1 MNNRIRREVTTS
13 VHAKC
18 RIRKPILAVNDDEE
32 IITTYSLSSRG
43 TLIKEMT
50 LLYIS
55 TFDEKGRLISYKPID
70 MANDFILSKH
80 TVDKKLESRQI
91 SQALALYFTFI
102 LTQQEEWDRAFEE
115 GEIDPDWDDPRPQW
129 DVFPFDKANRLTY
142 QFREQLKC
150 QVLEEEVLART
161 TAKAY
166 MRAIVNFYKY
176 WMLKGKV
183 FTGKPFEVKDEKII
197 FAAGATSIK
206 PYIHKL
212 IRSTDLTLNF
222 PKSTRTNGFAL
233 GSVRRD
239 LRPFTNSEW
248 KRLQDIILKTRRV
261 VRYGDYSKTY
271 SLGIE
276 FSYHFMTCR
285 TTGLRAKE
293 AASLH
298 SEQIVN
304 PNMEINTEGVEVYS
318 PPILKLGVGD
328 RYGSLTKTKEY
339 GNKSRVTIIPAWIMR
354 VLYEYTQSAR
364 YKRRLAKF
372 KEWCNEKSV
381 QGQSDIFKGDDAV
394 DPSKNYLFISQTGK
408 PMMLDV
414 AEFSKRWIDVRN
426 TANCLKVNDEK
437 IVGSLHNLRST
448 FAVDVFRH
456 LLKNKTSDQALHT
469 VQGLL
474 GHEELDTTLKYLKIA
489 QDLPSGD
496 EIYEDVLDYIG
507 AFNDVEL
514 D

>member
-43 TLIKEMT
+43 ILIKEMT

-55 TFDEKGRLISYKPID
+55 TFDEKGRLTSYKPID
-70 MANDFILSKH
+70 VANDFILSKH

-142 QFREQLKC
+142 QFREQLKY

-183 FTGKPFEVKDEKII
+183 FTGKPFEVKDEKVI

-222 PKSTRTNGFAL
+222 PKSTRTNGLAL
-233 GSVRRD
+233 SLVRRD

-261 VRYGDYSKTY
+261 IRYGDHSKTY

-285 TTGLRAKE
+285 TTGLRAKKP
-293 AASLH
+293 L
-298 SEQIVN
+298 
-304 PNMEINTEGVEVYS
+304 VYTLDRTLTWR
-318 PPILKLGVGD
+318 ILKV
-328 RYGSLTKTKEY
+328 RYIPRLYLSLVLATGMVHPRQKDM

-354 VLYEYTQSAR
+354 VLYKYTQSTR

-372 KEWCNEKSV
+372 KEWCNEKSE
-381 QGQSDIFKGDDAV
+381 QGQSDIFKGDGAV

-426 TANCLKVNDEK
+426 TANYLKVNDEK
-437 IVGSLHNLRST
+437 IIGSLHNLRST

-456 LLKNKTSDQALHT
+456 LLKNKTSEQALNT

-514 D
+514 G